1 MWGTKRPQRLTS
13 GKASHYSCESYP
25 PQLHTSLSLCM
36 WTKGWERGKQTLCW
50 ETCQGRGSLRSP
62 SPSEKVLPEGGTERT
77 WYILMIHEGPPRKT
91 HWRWQLITTYHICT
105 SEGRTRSLSSCPGGH
120 CCSFLLPLTSR
131 LGWQVF
137 RDPSLALTQCL
148 WSWGMSSILGLRN
161 LVLARFLG
169 LLLSWEIPCKCL
181 TLLPCCLLTQ
191 VTSARDMTTNPGG
204 IPAPLLD
211 TGARE
216 NSLSFCGGVLIV
228 LFCLFVPSFHKEGTL
243 RNWLS
248 LSWCTLLQSSRSP
261 FSSLLQHSKN
271 DGWDRISQ
279 QHPWD

>member
-1 MWGTKRPQRLTS
+1 MSHTHPSFIPAYPCACELKDEKEASRLSAGRPVRVE
-13 GKASHYSCESYP
+13 AH
-25 PQLHTSLSLCM
+25 
-36 WTKGWERGKQTLCW
+36 
-50 ETCQGRGSLRSP
+50 LRSP

-105 SEGRTRSLSSCPGGH
+105 SEGRTTSLSSCPGGH

-161 LVLARFLG
+161 LVLATFLG
-169 LLLSWEIPCKCL
+169 LLLAWEIPCKCL

-228 LFCLFVPSFHKEGTL
+228 LFCLFVPSFHKESTL